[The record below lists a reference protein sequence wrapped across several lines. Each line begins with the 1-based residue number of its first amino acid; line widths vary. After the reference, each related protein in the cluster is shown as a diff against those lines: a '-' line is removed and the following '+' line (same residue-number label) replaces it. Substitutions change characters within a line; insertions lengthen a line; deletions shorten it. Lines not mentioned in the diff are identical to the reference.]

1 MTRFLVR
8 RLLQAV
14 PVLLGIS
21 FLLFVLMHAMPG
33 GPLAMYV
40 QAPGMSKD
48 RLAALAAQMGLN
60 KPVWLQYVQW
70 LEGVLH
76 GNFGYSYTYNE
87 PATAMMLQRFPATM
101 ELMLTAF
108 AVSVI
113 GSFALGIFGA
123 VRQYSIWDHLVT
135 VASYFGMAMPTFWL
149 GVLLLILFAVDLHWL
164 PSGGMVSSGAA
175 GAGGLGDRIRH
186 LILPA
191 ATLAVFLIAQQG
203 RYVRSAMLEVIRA
216 DYIRTARAKGLGE
229 RIIMWR
235 HALRNALIPVVTV
248 MILNAA
254 FLFGGALVTETIYS
268 WPGMGLLFINAI
280 TQADYPVIMAIVSFL
295 SVVIVFA
302 NIVADLLY
310 GMLDPRVRLS

>member
-8 RLLQAV
+8 RLLQAI

-40 QAPGMSKD
+40 QQPGMSKA
-48 RLAALAAQMGLN
+48 RLAELAAQMGLN
-60 KPVWLQYVQW
+60 EPVWAQYVQW
-70 LEGVLH
+70 LGGVLH
-76 GNFGYSYTYNE
+76 GNFGYSYVYSE
-87 PATAMMLQRFPATM
+87 PATQMMLQRFPADM
-101 ELMLTAF
+101 ELVLTAF
-108 AVSVI
+108 GVSVI

-123 VRQYSIWDHLVT
+123 VRQYSFWDHLVT
-135 VASYFGMAMPTFWL
+135 VVSYFGMAMPTFWL

-164 PSGGMVSSGAA
+164 PSGGMVGNTGAA
-175 GAGGLGDRIRH
+175 GLGDRIRH

-191 ATLAVFLIAQQG
+191 STLAVFLIAQQG
-203 RYVRSAMLEVIRA
+203 RYVRSAMLEVIRS
-216 DYIRTARAKGLGE
+216 DFIRTARAKGLGE
-229 RIIMWR
+229 RVVMWR

-248 MILNAA
+248 MILNVA
-254 FLFGGALVTETIYS
+254 FLFGGAVVTETIFS

-280 TQADYPVIMAIVSFL
+280 TQSDYPVIMAIVSFL

-302 NIVADLLY
+302 NIVADMLY
-310 GMLDPRVRLS
+310 GLLDPRVRLS

>member
-1 MTRFLVR
+1 MARFLTR

-40 QAPGMSKD
+40 QQPGMSKD
-48 RLAALAAQMGLN
+48 RLAQLAVQMGLN
-60 KPVWLQYVQW
+60 KPVWVQYTEW
-70 LEGVLH
+70 LAGVLH
-76 GNFGYSYTYNE
+76 GNFGYSYIYNE
-87 PATAMMLQRFPATM
+87 PATTMMLQRFPATM

-108 AVSVI
+108 VVSVV
-113 GSFALGIFGA
+113 GSFVLGIFGA
-123 VRQYSIWDHLVT
+123 VRQYSIWDHLIT
-135 VASYFGMAMPTFWL
+135 TLSYFGMAMPTFWL
-149 GVLLLILFAVDLHWL
+149 GVLMLILFAVDLHWF
-164 PSGGMVSSGAA
+164 PSGGLSSSTGPS
-175 GAGGLGDRIRH
+175 GLGDRLRH
-186 LILPA
+186 LVLPA
-191 ATLAVFLIAQQG
+191 STLAVFLIAQQS

-216 DYIRTARAKGLGE
+216 DFVRTARAKGLGE
-229 RIIMWR
+229 RVIMWR

-248 MILNAA
+248 MVINAA

-280 TQADYPVIMAIVSFL
+280 QQADYPVIMAIVSFL

-302 NIVADLLY
+302 NIVADMLY
-310 GMLDPRVRLS
+310 GLLDPRVRLS

>member
-8 RLLQAV
+8 RLLQAI

-40 QAPGMSKD
+40 QQPGMSKA
-48 RLAALAAQMGLN
+48 RLAELAAQMGLN
-60 KPVWLQYVQW
+60 KPIWAQYVQW
-70 LEGVLH
+70 LTGVLH
-76 GNFGYSYTYNE
+76 GNFGYSYVYNV
-87 PATAMMLQRFPATM
+87 PATQMMLQRFPADM
-101 ELMLTAF
+101 ELVLTAF
-108 AVSVI
+108 GISVI

-123 VRQYSIWDHLVT
+123 VRQYSIWDHVVT
-135 VASYFGMAMPTFWL
+135 VISYFGMAMPTFWL

-164 PSGGMVSSGAA
+164 PSGGMVSNTAA
-175 GAGGLGDRIRH
+175 ASLGDRIRH

-191 ATLAVFLIAQQG
+191 STLAVFLIAQQG
-203 RYVRSAMLEVIRA
+203 RYVRSAMLEVIRS
-216 DYIRTARAKGLGE
+216 DFVRTARAKGLGE
-229 RIIMWR
+229 RVVMWR
-235 HALRNALIPVVTV
+235 HALRNAMIPVVTV
-248 MILNAA
+248 MILNVA
-254 FLFGGALVTETIYS
+254 FLFGGAVVTETIYS

-302 NIVADLLY
+302 NIVADMLY
-310 GMLDPRVRLS
+310 GLLDPRVRLS